1 MRTPV
6 YLSIALY
13 AALVPAVIVPVNERC
28 VTSISTA
35 YGYITFAGSTSRKGF
50 GPRCQN
56 ILEVTSIYASSDV
69 YCKPEER
76 AAGISQLETLCR
88 DGGLELIPRDQLAEN
103 LTGDAISRMRTVDFL
118 ELPLSEPV
126 DTPVLLS
133 PSHYRSVFRTIV
145 SLPLRSL
152 GSI

>member
-1 MRTPV
+1 MRALV
-6 YLSIALY
+6 CLSVALY

-35 YGYITFAGSTSRKGF
+35 YGYITFSGSTSRKGF

-56 ILEVTSIYASSDV
+56 ILEVTSIFASSDV
-69 YCKPEER
+69 YCKPAER
-76 AAGISQLETLCR
+76 SVGISQLEALCR

-103 LTGDAISRMRTVDFL
+103 LTDDAISHMRTVEFL

-133 PSHYRSVFRTIV
+133 PSHYRSVFKTIV
-145 SLPLRSL
+145 SLPLRSSW
-152 GSI
+152 SI